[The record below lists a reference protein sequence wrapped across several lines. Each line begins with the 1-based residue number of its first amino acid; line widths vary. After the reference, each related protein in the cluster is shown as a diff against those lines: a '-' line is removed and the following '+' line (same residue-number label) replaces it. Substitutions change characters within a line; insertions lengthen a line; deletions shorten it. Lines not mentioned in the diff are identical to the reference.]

1 MKTVHEKGADMSKRI
16 LASLFA
22 SCLALPLAAQA
33 SARPKAESL
42 VKEGVAFLKA
52 HGRDAFLKEVQMGSG
67 RFHFRPDN
75 PLYLFVYDTKGITLA
90 HGATPGAVGA
100 NRWGMKDP
108 DGKLFIQEI
117 IRVAQQKGGGWVD
130 YKFPNPATGKVENK
144 TSFCLAEGGLVI
156 GCGIYK

>member
-1 MKTVHEKGADMSKRI
+1 MRLRPSVLF
-16 LASLFA
+16 LALT
-22 SCLALPLAAQA
+22 LALPLASQA
-33 SARPKAESL
+33 SERPKAEAL

-52 HGRDAFLKEVQMGSG
+52 QGKDAFIAEVQKGTG
-67 RFHFRPDN
+67 RFHFKPGT

-90 HGATPGAVGA
+90 HGATPGAAGA

-117 IRVAQQKGGGWVD
+117 IQVAQRKGGGWVD
-130 YKFPNPATGKVENK
+130 YKFPNPANGKVEDK
-144 TSFCLAEGGLVI
+144 TSFCLAENGVVI